1 MAEER
6 KSLYDRLRDNNL
18 TYVWLISILDKVGI
32 RTDKSE
38 MSSAVRGTISGDKAE
53 RIINTSHQILDQY
66 DQFLRSLEG

>member
-32 RTDKSE
+32 HTDKSE

-53 RIINTSHQILDQY
+53 RIIAVSHKVLDQY
-66 DQFLRSLEG
+66 DQFILSLGE